1 MIDIITTTIP
11 HIGRSKYYKNV
22 SKSYSNNISTSSSN
36 NISDN
41 TSTDTY
47 IDVITNGDVNIF
59 DADYFYLNNNI
70 TDINIVSGATITTP
84 ITNCAIINN
93 TENQVNI
100 KNKFIIRLDN
110 IIYNTDSIFKLN
122 KGEIFMI
129 IINNN
134 SKTVNAYITYNII
147 NGGTW

>member
-22 SKSYSNNISTSSSN
+22 SKSYNSSISTSNNNVSN
-36 NISDN
+36 N

-47 IDVITNGDVNIF
+47 IDVITNGDINIF
-59 DADYFYLNNNI
+59 DADYFYLNNNNI

-93 TENQVNI
+93 TDNQVNI
-100 KNKFIIRLDN
+100 KNKFILRLDN
-110 IIYNTDSIFKLN
+110 IIYNIDSIFKLN
-122 KGEIFMI
+122 KGEIFI
-129 IINNN
+129 LIINNN
-134 SKTVNAYITYNII
+134 SKIVNAYITYNII